1 MAIYR
6 CEVKNISRGK
16 GRSCVAAAAYR
27 SASKLEDER
36 QQMTHSYDRKQGVE
50 HAEIV
55 APDGAPSWALDRQ
68 SLWNSADAAEK
79 RKDARTAKEVLVALP
94 RELTLAQ
101 QIELVRDFARA
112 EFAAKGLVAD
122 FSIHAPDALDGEKQP
137 HAHIMLTTRALDGE
151 GFAKGKDKGLDQP
164 DGIEAIRER
173 WATHANRALERA
185 GLGERVDHRSLEHQR
200 TEALATG
207 DDLRAAVLDRPP
219 EPKIGPVAMQMIRT
233 GRADQAHAF
242 RDVRGLRQR
251 RMELHQLAG
260 QVIDMAK
267 AARDLVQQQAQRLAA
282 LGGRLESAM
291 QAAKERFNA
300 ALTAPPEPTQAEA
313 DKATAGEW
321 GRLFEA
327 RASAMQADGERQMAA
342 AFKAYQSHREQADTC
357 RKAAYAL
364 EQPRG
369 LKALFPSANAA
380 YKAEYQR
387 LNGQA
392 DISYKESDKANSKYI
407 DLRKKYE
414 RINYSSPQQKYSNFV
429 TNEVTEQIKKEN
441 PDLAKRMEGV
451 RERQEVQRMKEA
463 EQRRAQ
469 ALESFQQQRDRSRD
483 RGRGGRGL

>member
-6 CEVKNISRGK
+6 CEVKNISRGQ

-27 SASKLEDER
+27 SASELEDER
-36 QQMTHSYDRKQGVE
+36 QQMTHDYARKGGVE

-55 APDGAPSWALDRQ
+55 APDDAPSWALDRQ
-68 SLWNSADAAEK
+68 SLWNRIDAAEK

-101 QIELVRDFARA
+101 QVELVRDFART

-122 FSIHAPDALDGEKQP
+122 FAIHAPDALDGEKQP
-137 HAHIMLTTRALDGE
+137 HAHIMIATRALDGD
-151 GFAKGKDKGLDQP
+151 GFAKGKDKSLDQP
-164 DGIEAIRER
+164 EGIESIRER

-185 GLGERVDHRSLEHQR
+185 GLGERIDHRSLERQR
-200 TEALATG
+200 ADALAKG
-207 DDLRAAVLDRPP
+207 DDVAALTLDRQP
-219 EPKIGPVAMQMIRT
+219 EPKIGPVAMQMVRA

-242 RDVRGLRQR
+242 QDVQGVRQER
-251 RMELHQLAG
+251 TRVQQIAS

-267 AARDLVQQQAQRLAA
+267 AGRALVQQQAQRLAA
-282 LGGRLESAM
+282 LGGRLDAAM
-291 QAAKERFNA
+291 QAAKERVSA
-300 ALTAPPEPTQAEA
+300 ALTAPTEPQAET

-327 RASAMQADGERQMAA
+327 RASAMQADGERQMTAA
-342 AFKAYQSHREQADTC
+342 SKAYQSYREQADTC

-387 LNGQA
+387 LNEQA
-392 DISYKESDKANSKYI
+392 NIFYKESDKANSEYF
-407 DLRKKYE
+407 DLRKKYDK
-414 RINYSSPQQKYSNFV
+414 INYSNPQQKYSNFV

-451 RERQEVQRMKEA
+451 RERQEVQRRKEI

-469 ALESFQQQRDRSRD
+469 TMERLQQQRQRERGD